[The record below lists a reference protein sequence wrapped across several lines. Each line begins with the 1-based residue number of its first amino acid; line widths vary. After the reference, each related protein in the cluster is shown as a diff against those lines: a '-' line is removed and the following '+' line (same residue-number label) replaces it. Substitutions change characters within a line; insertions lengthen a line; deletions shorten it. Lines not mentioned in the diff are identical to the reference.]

1 MDLVATH
8 VAVTASDNITKNS
21 KKMTEKY
28 QENKSPDP
36 QGNDNTEKN
45 VQETD
50 KEKEKYDTSKPKQ
63 GKETNCEEFT
73 HM

>member
-8 VAVTASDNITKNS
+8 VAVTASDN
-21 KKMTEKY
+21 MTEKY
-28 QENKSPDP
+28 QENKSPEP
-36 QGNDNTEKN
+36 QGNDNTEKK

-63 GKETNCEEFT
+63 QGKLTVRNLLICN
-73 HM
+73 